1 MASTR
6 VTKQL
11 SYNDITI
18 CINGREFTPKDA
30 AGNVVEPFIM
40 NGTTYLPVRAVGE
53 ALGLNVNWDGDTHTV
68 YLGDID
74 HLPYQVNNATLY
86 DGTKDTSFSVA
97 GKVCKT
103 GVVLKTLHD
112 YGSNYDGSAIW
123 NTEGYETMTFTVGH
137 VGSGQ
142 RNATLYVS
150 LDGVAAGEYELTW
163 DGSPK
168 TITVS
173 LNGSPNVKLTLINS
187 EVIKNYG
194 SAAETYGVYDV
205 KLAE

>member
-1 MASTR
+1 MFWNRPVPAGTGFLRGR
-6 VTKQL
+6 V
-11 SYNDITI
+11 
-18 CINGREFTPKDA
+18 FTPKDA

-53 ALGLNVNWDGDTHTV
+53 ALGMSVNWDGNTHTV
-68 YLGDID
+68 YLGDVD

-103 GVVLKTLHD
+103 GVVLKSLHYKASYND
-112 YGSNYDGSAIW
+112 EYDGSAIW
-123 NTEGYETMTFTVGH
+123 NTEGYESMTFTVGH
-137 VGSGQ
+137 VGSQQ
-142 RNATLYVS
+142 RNAVLYVS
-150 LDGVAAGEYELTW
+150 LDGVAAGEYKLTW

-168 TITVS
+168 TITVP
-173 LNGSPNVKLTLINS
+173 LDGSPNVKLTLLADLLNS
-187 EVIKNYG
+187 YTPTPESYG
-194 SAAETYGVYDV
+194 IFDV